1 MTILFSRRIAVWSMD
16 KNIDR
21 HSLNH
26 VDLFFIVSSRFYA
39 ILYRF
44 YAIFLMTVHV
54 ADLTNQQL

>member
-1 MTILFSRRIAVWSMD
+1 MD

-54 ADLTNQQL
+54 TDLTNQQL